1 LEVLG
6 NKNIQYP
13 DSELVLSGKNTVYHL
28 GVTPD
33 DVAKTILLVGDQDR
47 VGMIS
52 SYFDTIFHQSQH
64 REFVIHTGTY
74 KGKEVSAISTGIGT
88 DNIDIVVNELDALFN
103 IDLIERKDKVVIT
116 KLNLIRIGTCGI
128 LQEHIPVNS
137 FILSKY
143 ALGLDNVARFYDI
156 AFSEEELQ
164 IEKQMREHLQLPS
177 TLQPYCTKASESL
190 FTKLSSEHTFAGITA
205 TSSGFYGPQGR
216 LLRIPLSTH
225 NMNDNLSDFQS
236 VDGSQVVN
244 FEMETSAL
252 LSLGK
257 ALGHECLTICLGIAN
272 RKRKEFSSD
281 YQPHMERLIK
291 YVLDTI

>member
-1 LEVLG
+1 ME

-13 DSELVLSGKNTVYHL
+13 DSELVLSGENTVYHL

-33 DVAKTILLVGDQDR
+33 DVAKTILLVGDQGR

-52 SYFDTIFHQSQH
+52 SHFDTISHQSQH
-64 REFVIHTGTY
+64 REFVVHTGTY
-74 KGKEVSAISTGIGT
+74 QGKEISAISTGIGT

-103 IDLIERKDKVVIT
+103 IDLIERKDKVTTT

-156 AFSEEELQ
+156 PFSAEELQ
-164 IEKQMREHLQLPS
+164 LEKQMRHHLQLPN
-177 TLQPYCTKASESL
+177 TLHPYCISASETL
-190 FTKLSSEHTFAGITA
+190 FSALSNEETFAGITA
-205 TSSGFYGPQGR
+205 TASGFYGPQGR
-216 LLRIPLSTH
+216 SLRIPLSTH
-225 NMNDNLSDFQS
+225 NMNDHLSSFQS
-236 VDGSQVVN
+236 FDGSKVVN

-281 YQPHMERLIK
+281 YQSHMERLIK